1 MELDAAMAT
10 VRALFDAAVAR
21 VDVAAAV
28 RRSLRLDGDALVV
41 ESPSG
46 TMSLPLMPG
55 GRVLV
60 VAVGKAAAAMA
71 AAAEEVL
78 GERLGA
84 GLAITKYGHG
94 GPVARVEVREAGH
107 PTPDE
112 AGLAAARE
120 LGELL
125 AGTTEHDV
133 VVCLISGGGSAL
145 LTAPAEEISL
155 ADLRATTAALLEA
168 GATINELNAVRKHL
182 ETLKGGGLARAAAPA
197 PVVALAVSDVIGD
210 PLDVIASGPTVG
222 DTSTF
227 AEAWAVIERR
237 GLADSL
243 PASVVERL
251 QAGLRGEIPDTPRLD
266 DPLFAR
272 VHTAVIANLR
282 LAAEGAA
289 QQARELGYATELLSL
304 TIEGEAREVGRVMA
318 GIALQVRRHGQ
329 PLPPPCVLLSG
340 GETTVTVR
348 ATGGR
353 GGRNTEFLLG
363 LAIQLRGVP
372 GVWALAADTD
382 GIDGSEAD
390 AGAIVTPDS
399 LERARALGLSP
410 TGLLAANDAWTFF
423 EGLGDLVTTGPTLTN
438 VNDFRAVLVAG

>member
-1 MELDAAMAT
+1 MELEAAMAT
-10 VRALFDAAVAR
+10 VRTLFDAAVAR

-46 TMSLPLMPG
+46 TVSWPLTPG

-78 GERLGA
+78 RERLSA

-94 GPVARVEVREAGH
+94 GPVGRIAVREAGH

-112 AGLAAARE
+112 AGLAAAGE
-120 LGELL
+120 LRELL
-125 AGTTEHDV
+125 AGTTERDV

-145 LTAPAEEISL
+145 LTAPAEGISL

-197 PVVALAVSDVIGD
+197 SVVALAVSDVIGD

-227 AEAWAVIERR
+227 ADAWAVIERR

-243 PASVVERL
+243 PDSVVERL
-251 QAGLRGEIPDTPRLD
+251 QAGLRGEIPDTPRPD

-289 QQARELGYATELLSL
+289 QRALQFGYATELLSL
-304 TIEGEAREVGRVMA
+304 TIEGEAREAGRRLVARVGD
-318 GIALQVRRHGQ
+318 ALRDGSGGEKRCLIG
-329 PLPPPCVLLSG
+329 G

-348 ATGGR
+348 GDGL
-353 GGRNTEFLLG
+353 GGRNTE
-363 LAIQLRGVP
+363 LALAAALALDEAGLRGVT
-372 GVWALAADTD
+372 VASLATD
-382 GIDGSEAD
+382 GDDGPTGS
-390 AGAIVTPDS
+390 AGAVATGDTVA
-399 LERARALGLSP
+399 RGRALGLDAADYLERNDSG
-410 TGLLAANDAWTFF
+410 TYFERVGGLL
-423 EGLGDLVTTGPTLTN
+423 VTGPTRTN
-438 VNDFRAVLVAG
+438 VADLYCLLLD